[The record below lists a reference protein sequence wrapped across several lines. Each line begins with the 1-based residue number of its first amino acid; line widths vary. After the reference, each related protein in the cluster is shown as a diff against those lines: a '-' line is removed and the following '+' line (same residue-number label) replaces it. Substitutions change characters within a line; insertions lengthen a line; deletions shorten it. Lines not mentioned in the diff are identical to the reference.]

1 MTHRWLWRARVVR
14 VIDGDTLDLEIDCGF
29 HAVRTERVRLLGVNA
44 PEMKGETKEAG
55 HAANLVVR
63 MWVNLHDDDPDGVWD
78 VWPFL
83 VETFA
88 TDSFGRYLAR
98 IWPADASPDDTF
110 ADLSSHLLS
119 TGHAVPYERKP

>member
-29 HAVRTERVRLLGVNA
+29 HTLRTERVRLLGVNT
-44 PEMKGETKEAG
+44 PERKGATRDAGSLAAEAAG
-55 HAANLVVR
+55 DWLDRQNGWA
-63 MWVNLHDDDPDGVWD
+63 DYC
-78 VWPFL
+78 WPLL
-83 VETFA
+83 VETFKA
-88 TDSFGRYLAR
+88 DAFGRYLAR

-119 TGHAVPYERKP
+119 TGHAVPYERSK

>member
-1 MTHRWLWRARVVR
+1 MSHRWLWRARVVR

-44 PEMKGETKEAG
+44 PEMKGDTKTAGVEAKRTVMAWCDQLELFCG
-55 HAANLVVR
+55 E
-63 MWVNLHDDDPDGVWD
+63 GE
-78 VWPFL
+78 WPYL
-83 VETFA
+83 AETFKA
-88 TDSFGRYLAR
+88 DAFGRYLAR

-119 TGHAVPYERKP
+119 TGHAVPYERSK

>member
-1 MTHRWLWRARVVR
+1 MTHRWLWNARVVR

-29 HAVRTERVRLLGVNA
+29 HTVRTERVRLLGVNA
-44 PEMKGETKEAG
+44 PEMKGATATAG
-55 HAANLVVR
+55 ATATRAVR
-63 MWVNLHDDDPDGVWD
+63 LWLGQYDDDDEGVWD
-78 VWPFL
+78 VWPFV
-83 VETFA
+83 VETFKA
-88 TDSFGRYLAR
+88 DAFGRYLAR